1 MSPLLR
7 RISSRVVRAVASP
20 AARTLSR
27 RGHEL
32 GRRLR
37 RAPHRVHYFH
47 QVDDPYSHLAAQ
59 TLAALGDAYAVELVP
74 HLVGSER
81 GPNLP
86 EPELLASLAC
96 RDAAWVAPHYGLAF
110 PEKPVTPG
118 AAAVER
124 AERVLAAVKPERF
137 ADTAVR
143 LGERLWSGDVA
154 GLEQAVAG
162 GELASEAALRG
173 VLAAGQALRRK
184 LGHYSSATFYYA
196 GEWYW
201 GVDRLYHLE
210 ARLRDLGVARSGGG
224 QRYPRPAIP
233 MQPVP
238 RAGELSLEVFPSLR
252 SPYTAI
258 GFEKAVELARATGV
272 PLHVR
277 PVLPMVMRGVP
288 VTFRKGI
295 YIFRDTL
302 REAETLGV
310 PFGSFLDPIGRPVRR
325 GYSLWPFARDQG
337 RGAELLAAFLRA
349 AFAEGRDTGSDTGMR
364 HVVERA
370 GLDWQAARPHLD
382 DPAWEPELEANRLAM
397 YEMGLWG
404 VPSFRLQGPAGEPDL
419 ALWGQ
424 DRLWLLGREIQR
436 RGRLQ
441 RLP

>member
-1 MSPLLR
+1 
-7 RISSRVVRAVASP
+7 
-20 AARTLSR
+20 
-27 RGHEL
+27 
-32 GRRLR
+32 
-37 RAPHRVHYFH
+37 
-47 QVDDPYSHLAAQ
+47 
-59 TLAALGDAYAVELVP
+59 
-74 HLVGSER
+74 VGSER

-295 YIFRDTL
+295 YIFRDTR
-302 REAETLGV
+302 RESETLGV